1 MRVARRGSQGGAEN
15 AEHDRR
21 HSDVLVAP
29 GVLPE
34 HALSD
39 HQQHQQA
46 CGERGLHDHQG
57 SEQQREHLQRPAED
71 REAGPEQPTGA
82 LDQSRDQRDAQ
93 VLLVGCLPGIQRL
106 QGDP

>member
-1 MRVARRGSQGGAEN
+1 MRVAGRGSQGSAED
-15 AEHDRR
+15 AEHDRGHR
-21 HSDVLVAP
+21 DVLVAS

-39 HQQHQQA
+39 EQQHQQA
-46 CGERGLHDHQG
+46 RGQRGLHDHKG
-57 SEQQREHLQRPAED
+57 REQQRYDLQRPAEN
-71 REAGPEQPTGA
+71 REAGAEQPPGA

-93 VLLVGCLPGIQRL
+93 VLLVGRLPGIQRL